1 MERAK
6 RGVILWTGS
15 SHRPCTGFTITE
27 LLTTLCII
35 GVLGSLAYPVIING
49 SRKYQLI
56 QCLGQMRKVG
66 RASIECLN
74 EGIQPQSMGA
84 WVLALDPYGIRDTD
98 WMCPARRHDGKSKR
112 GDSDFMYAG
121 ARAETVKTG
130 DRLGELYLWVEKLP
144 NHEGL
149 HVCAMGDGRVTAE
162 NLLNMDF

>member
-1 MERAK
+1 
-6 RGVILWTGS
+6 
-15 SHRPCTGFTITE
+15 
-27 LLTTLCII
+27 
-35 GVLGSLAYPVIING
+35 
-49 SRKYQLI
+49 
-56 QCLGQMRKVG
+56 MRKVG